1 MATPLKIEPVDAT
14 FGAVV
19 TGFRIPEI
27 DDDTFQ
33 ALHAAWL
40 KYALLIFPGQHLTR
54 AEQIAFAKRFGP
66 LEFEMTAISNVKE
79 DGTLRLEK
87 DNDDRM
93 KILKGNMGW
102 HCDSTY
108 MPVQAKGAVFCAE
121 EVPTIGG
128 HTGFA
133 DMRAAYDALDEATR
147 AKVETLSAHHS
158 LHYSQSKLG
167 HDSSKAK
174 ADGEYSGYGFHNG
187 PVPRRQLVKVHPETG
202 RKSLMVGQR
211 IRGILGLSD
220 GESAALL
227 GFLNE
232 HAQSPEFIYRHRWS
246 VHDLVMWDNRCTQH
260 IALPDFDQT
269 QPRLM
274 LRCSLEGEV
283 IGRLLEPGKARVD
296 DREALM
302 QQLAAIA

>member
-1 MATPLKIEPVDAT
+1 MAIPLTIEPVDAT

-19 TGFRIPEI
+19 TGFSIAEL
-27 DDDTFQ
+27 DDETFR
-33 ALHAAWL
+33 ALYAAWL
-40 KYALLIFPGQHLTR
+40 EYALLIFPGQHLTR
-54 AEQIAFAKRFGP
+54 EQQIAFAKRFGP

-147 AKVETLSAHHS
+147 ARIEGLAAHHS

-167 HDSSKAK
+167 HDTSKDR

-187 PVPRRQLVKVHPETG
+187 PVPLRPLVKTHPETG
-202 RKSLMVGQR
+202 RKSLLIGRHAHNIPGMDGTESER
-211 IRGILGLSD
+211 FLEGLV
-220 GESAALL
+220 AFACRRPRTW
-227 GFLNE
+227 
-232 HAQSPEFIYRHRWS
+232 H
-246 VHDLVMWDNRCTQH
+246 HDWRPGDAVLWDNRCLLHQATPWDMTQRRVMWH
-260 IALPDFDQT
+260 SRIAGDPT
-269 QPRLM
+269 
-274 LRCSLEGEV
+274 S
-283 IGRLLEPGKARVD
+283 
-296 DREALM
+296 EAALN
-302 QQLAAIA
+302 